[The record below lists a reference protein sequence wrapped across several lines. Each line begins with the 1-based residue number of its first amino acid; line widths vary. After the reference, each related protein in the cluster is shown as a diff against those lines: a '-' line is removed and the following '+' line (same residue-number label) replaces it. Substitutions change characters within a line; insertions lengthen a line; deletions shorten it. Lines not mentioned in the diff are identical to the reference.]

1 MLIVVATK
9 EELKEAKKR
18 YKGEDIIKTGVGFG
32 NVYNALS
39 KIDRNTKIIN
49 FGYAGSN
56 LIPIGTTCRVGISEN
71 YHPNVEFKEKR
82 YKLKNGTYK
91 CFTSNDFVLTA
102 DIQEPVL
109 FDMELY
115 AIMSM
120 GFKRVESIKIV
131 SDNLNINQYN
141 KEIKND

>member
-1 MLIVVATK
+1 MLIVVATA
-9 EELKEAKKR
+9 EEYREAKKR
-18 YKGEDIIKTGVGFG
+18 YKGENIIKTGVGFG
-32 NVYNALS
+32 NVYRALS
-39 KIDRNTKIIN
+39 KVDRNTKILN

-56 LIPIGTTCRVGISEN
+56 TIPIGTTCRVGISEN
-71 YHPNVEFKEKR
+71 YHPNVEFNEKR
-82 YKLKNGTYK
+82 YRLKNGGYK
-91 CFTSNDFVLTA
+91 CLTNNDFVLTT

-131 SDNLNINQYN
+131 SDNLNLNQYK
-141 KEIKND
+141 KEIQND

>member
-9 EELKEAKKR
+9 EEYEVAKKR

-39 KIDRNTKIIN
+39 KIDRNTKILN

-56 LIPIGTTCRVGISEN
+56 SIPIGTTCRVGISEN
-71 YHPNVEFKEKR
+71 YHPNVKFKEKR
-82 YKLKNGTYK
+82 YKLKGEYRCLTN
-91 CFTSNDFVLTA
+91 NDFVLTT
-102 DIQEPVL
+102 DIKEPVL

-120 GFKRVESIKIV
+120 GFKKVESIKIV
-131 SDNLNINQYN
+131 SDNLSINQYN
-141 KEIKND
+141 KEIKQ